1 MPIKTTELWEG
12 NPMGGSQLPQA
23 GGQFRILL
31 VSNSGAPFVENDR
44 RILSESGA
52 CDLLIYRGRID
63 LPRLLAMILR
73 ADLVVCWFVLGY
85 ATTATLI
92 GLLARIPTLLVAG
105 GWDVVGLDEIGYG
118 AMLSPARTRKTR
130 FALRTATS
138 VTAVSQ
144 ATRNEVLHW
153 TNREVSVIRNGV
165 DLEIFCPNDEPRL
178 RQVVTVAGVDSEV
191 RFQVKGV
198 QFLIDIAERLSDV
211 PFVVVGKNSAAW
223 SERLTRLSPANVRF
237 ESYVNRFALRDIFR
251 SSRVYLQP
259 SRYESFGMSLAEAMA
274 CGCYPVATEVGGP
287 TEVVGQTGSLV
298 PYGDVDAAANAI
310 LAGLE
315 RATCS
320 EASERIAEQFSL
332 EERRKRLSAE
342 VEHLL
347 RKR

>member
-1 MPIKTTELWEG
+1 
-12 NPMGGSQLPQA
+12 MGGSQLSQA
-23 GGQFRILL
+23 KGQFRILL
-31 VSNSGAPFVENDR
+31 VSNSDAPFVENDR
-44 RILSESGA
+44 RILSGLGA
-52 CDLLIYRGRID
+52 CDLLIYRGRTD
-63 LPRLLAMILR
+63 LPRLLAMTLR

-92 GLLARIPTLLVAG
+92 GLLARVPTLLVAG
-105 GWDVVGLDEIGYG
+105 GWDVVALDEIGYG
-118 AMLSPARTRKTR
+118 AMLSLARTRKTCL
-130 FALRTATS
+130 ALRIATS

-144 ATRNEVLHW
+144 ATRNEILHW

-165 DLEIFCPNDEPRL
+165 DLEIFCPNGAPRR
-178 RQVVTVAGVDSEV
+178 RQVVTVAGIDSEV

-198 QFLIDIAERLSDV
+198 PFLIDIAERLGDV

-223 SERLTRLSPANVRF
+223 SERLNRLSPENVRF
-237 ESYVNRFALRDIFR
+237 ESYLNRFALRDVFR

-259 SRYESFGMSLAEAMA
+259 SRYESFGLSLAEAMA
-274 CGCYPVATEVGGP
+274 CGCYPVATEVGGL
-287 TEVVGQTGSLV
+287 TEVVGQTGSIV

-315 RATCS
+315 RTTCL

-332 EERRKRLSAE
+332 EERRKQLSAE
-342 VEHLL
+342 VERLL